1 MALPPSS
8 SPCVPGAIVAP
19 VGTCRMNTSPYRIPG
34 GPKPQPPHDRTGG
47 LFVLVVVFL
56 VLFFLAHLK
65 TAHP

>member
-1 MALPPSS
+1 
-8 SPCVPGAIVAP
+8 
-19 VGTCRMNTSPYRIPG
+19 MNTSPYRIPG